1 MTSNQSSRQQRIRW
15 AAMVAVLVAASGAGL
30 WSQRQALNRE
40 RAAREQMERELQA
53 LKSGATGSATNR
65 ESTAPAAEN
74 GGAPTGT
81 AVATTA
87 GGTGASAATAA
98 PAAPQPPPKVLT
110 QHGMLDAPRNDG
122 LAFAGTSGEATG
134 DGTLARLN
142 FKATRTDAIGLLA
155 VVVRLPIDSDGRIL
169 AFEPGP
175 EATFGNITKRIS
187 DDGKFAL
194 YQGTAG
200 ELQSLEMRLSISG
213 SAVADVRGTCGV
225 GPMKVRIGNGS
236 AKVE

>member
-1 MTSNQSSRQQRIRW
+1 MTSKQSGGQQRIPG
-15 AAMVAVLVAASGAGL
+15 AAIVAMLVAVAGAGL
-30 WSQRQALNRE
+30 WSQRQSLTKE
-40 RAAREQMERELQA
+40 RTAREQAERELQELKARTA
-53 LKSGATGSATNR
+53 LPVATNDT
-65 ESTAPAAEN
+65 SAPATSA
-74 GGAPTGT
+74 ASPGT
-81 AVATTA
+81 AAPVAAAAAAGTT
-87 GGTGASAATAA
+87 A
-98 PAAPQPPPKVLT
+98 PAAPQPPEKVLT
-110 QHGMLDAPRNDG
+110 QYGMLDAPRNDG
-122 LAFAGTSGEATG
+122 LAFAGTTGEATG

-155 VVVRLPIDSDGRIL
+155 VVVRLPVDSDGRIL

-194 YQGTAG
+194 FQGTAG

-213 SAVADVRGTCGV
+213 STVADVRGTCGV
-225 GPMKVRIGNGS
+225 GPMKVRIGNGA